1 MKALIAMSGG
11 VDSSVAALLM
21 KEKGYECIGCT
32 MHLYDN
38 EDAGIPK
45 SHTCC
50 SLADVEDARRVAYSL
65 GMDYFVFNFT
75 RDFRKQVIEKFIQ
88 CYEDGQT
95 PNPCIDCNRYMK
107 FAKLFE
113 RAQIL
118 QCGYVVTGHYA
129 QIEYIDGSYLL
140 KKSADE
146 SKDQSY
152 VLYMLDQEQLAHIS
166 FPLGSMRKSQVRE
179 IAAEHG
185 FCNAGKPDSQ
195 DICFVPDGDYA
206 SIIKKHTGKK
216 PVTGDFLDTKG
227 HVIGKHRG
235 IINYTIG
242 QRRGL
247 GISASEPLYVVS
259 IHPEDNTVVVGH
271 DCDLFSRNVQVRDFN
286 WISGKAPE
294 KEILCKAKI
303 RYRSREQ
310 EAVAYPKEDGTVEI
324 VFNQGQR
331 AVTPGQ
337 AAVLYD
343 GDVVLGGGVI
353 YA

>member
-1 MKALIAMSGG
+1 
-11 VDSSVAALLM
+11 
-21 KEKGYECIGCT
+21 
-32 MHLYDN
+32 
-38 EDAGIPK
+38 
-45 SHTCC
+45 
-50 SLADVEDARRVAYSL
+50 
-65 GMDYFVFNFT
+65 
-75 RDFRKQVIEKFIQ
+75 
-88 CYEDGQT
+88 
-95 PNPCIDCNRYMK
+95 MK
-107 FAKLFE
+107 FARLFE

-118 QCGYVVTGHYA
+118 QCDYVVTGHYA
-129 QIEYIDGSYLL
+129 QIECINGSYLL

-152 VLYMLDQEQLAHIS
+152 VLYMLNQEQLAHIA
-166 FPLGSMRKSQVRE
+166 FPLGGLRKSQVRS
-179 IAAEHG
+179 IAAGHG
-185 FCNAGKPDSQ
+185 FCNAEKPDSQ

-206 SIIKKHTGKK
+206 SIIKKHTGKS
-216 PVTGDFLDTKG
+216 PIPGDFLDIKG
-227 HVIGKHRG
+227 HVIGHHRG

-271 DCDLFSRNVQVRDFN
+271 DSDLFSRNVQVKDFN
-286 WISGKAPE
+286 WISGMAPE
-294 KEILCKAKI
+294 KEIRCKAKI

-310 EAVAYPKEDGTVEI
+310 DALAYPREDGTVKI
-324 VFNQGQR
+324 VFDQGQR